1 MRVEVYYNLHKHVFS
16 VRHKG
21 RVIAWTNVV
30 AIENPEYVVRQS
42 GRQRVLKEGRKN
54 VHAFVRGDMLDH
66 NNINHD
72 FITYNLSLVG
82 DRVTYNPYKYKSFV
96 YKDSEK
102 PIHRSEWALL
112 AKSDDSPPQIFSY
125 K

>member
-21 RVIAWTNVV
+21 RVIAHTN
-30 AIENPEYVVRQS
+30 AIQIKNAEYVVRKS

-54 VHAFVRGDMLDH
+54 VHAFVRGDMLEHEGGAFDMS
-66 NNINHD
+66 
-72 FITYNLSLVG
+72 FSVLG
-82 DRVTYNPYKYKSFV
+82 DRVTYNPYKFKSFV

-112 AKSDDSPPQIFSY
+112 AKSDDSPPKIFSY

>member
-21 RVIAWTNVV
+21 RVIAHTN
-30 AIENPEYVVRQS
+30 AIQIKNAEYVVRKS

-54 VHAFVRGDMLDH
+54 VHAFVRGDMLEHEGGAFDMS
-66 NNINHD
+66 
-72 FITYNLSLVG
+72 FSVLG